1 MKTSQD
7 TKKKLIKTQIICSS
21 RQWHCIRCG
30 FPFVLAPTMGQSAWQ
45 SIPKTHREHILF
57 CRAYM
62 LSLLSVVLQM
72 QARSLTESHLSETN
86 DSFSRNGMMMGCQGI
101 MKVTILVMYIR
112 VKLP

>member
-7 TKKKLIKTQIICSS
+7 TKKKNSLKLKLFA
-21 RQWHCIRCG
+21 RQDNGIAFAVAFHLSWHRPWASLPGKVSQKHIENTFC
-30 FPFVLAPTMGQSAWQ
+30 FVG
-45 SIPKTHREHILF
+45 H
-57 CRAYM
+57 M